1 MPDPTADP
9 TPAARTPAARTPAEV
24 VTELIHRMAAR
35 DYEAAL
41 KLYGDEVVVSVEFA
55 LPQRVEM
62 TRDDLVRGLSS
73 PQAAGMLRMYE
84 DLAIE
89 DLRVHETAD
98 PEVVIAEWNYRSRVG
113 DETVLNPNIIV
124 VGVRNGQLFFSR
136 DYHNDVTRAVANG
149 LLPELI
155 ERLPAMA
162 LEQDLA

>member
-1 MPDPTADP
+1 MP
-9 TPAARTPAARTPAEV
+9 TPTEV
-24 VTELIHRMAAR
+24 VTRLIHLMAAR

-41 KLYGDEVVVSVEFA
+41 ELYGDDVVVSVEFA
-55 LPQRVEM
+55 LPQRIEM

-98 PEVVIAEWNYRSRVG
+98 PEVVIAEWNYRTRVG
-113 DETVLNPNIIV
+113 GESVLNPNIIV
-124 VGVRNGQLFFSR
+124 VGVRDGRLFFSR

-149 LLPELI
+149 LLPELV
-155 ERLPAMA
+155 ERLPGMI
-162 LEQDLA
+162 LEQDRA